1 MNSNHRGKTWLD
13 RLSWF
18 LTRHRLAVFIV
29 VVIFTGIFSLGT
41 LRIRTEV
48 IIGDLFPKDH
58 AYLKIVSQF
67 SEVFGSGGSGAVV
80 AVKAKNG
87 DIFTEKQ
94 LSKVK
99 AITEEIELW
108 DEVYRILTKSMA
120 SRSMKVIKTLGRGE
134 IAVVPLMWPELPGTE
149 EEMDMLKINIF
160 SNPAYKGTLV
170 STDGKGAL
178 IMTEFKENISYE
190 RAFTLLRGIVEKY
203 EDDDTSIHIV
213 GFPML
218 MGWIYSLKS
227 QMQMV
232 FVISI
237 GLIFVILYVIFRNFV
252 GMVAPLVVGLISTG
266 VGLGFVGW
274 TGINF
279 SPLLFVL
286 AFLVGARN
294 VSHSVQ
300 ITHRYLEEF
309 RIGSR
314 DKDKAC
320 YETMRSMII
329 PNVAGVVTDAAG
341 FLVLFL
347 AKIVLM
353 QQIAVIMSFWMMSIA
368 FSAIL
373 TPIICTYI
381 PFKGNLEEFSDAG
394 EKSWLNLG
402 SASMTRFC
410 IGSGKYLMGAVII
423 GVVIFCGWEMTKLK
437 IGDPTPGSPLL
448 WEDHRY
454 NEDTSIINKH
464 FNASSENLVLYY
476 EGDPESVYDPIVLT
490 TFEAFDRHMKEKL
503 PEIYRSSD
511 SLKTMTKMINLTF
524 HDGDEAWHQLP
535 TDRPLLSSVIGYV
548 KMNMDISSFAR
559 YMDLTLE
566 RAQSTL
572 FFTDHTSDNLLK
584 IRDEAYSFFNDHSM
598 ETEKGRFKL
607 AGGQIGMQIA
617 VNEEMKSSH
626 MKIDAMVLATIF
638 IMCMICFRSIVA
650 GLMLTIPLIIANM
663 MAFAYMSMN
672 GIGLS
677 INTLPVAAVGAGV
690 GVDFAIYM
698 YSRCVEEYTEERGY
712 VNTIIKA
719 VITSGQAVIFTGLTM
734 VLSMI
739 PWYFLSE
746 LKFQAQ
752 MGFFLSMLLTTN
764 VVLALT
770 LHPLMIYVFKPKFI
784 RKGRTLH

>member
-1 MNSNHRGKTWLD
+1 M
-13 RLSWF
+13 
-18 LTRHRLAVFIV
+18 TRHRLAAFIV
-29 VVIFTGIFSLGT
+29 VVIFTGIFSLGA
-41 LRIRTEV
+41 LRLRTEV

-80 AVKAKNG
+80 AVKARNG

-134 IAVVPLMWPELPGTE
+134 IAVVPLMWPEIPGTE

-160 SNPAYKGTLV
+160 SNPAYNGTLV
-170 STDGKGAL
+170 STEGKGAL

-232 FVISI
+232 FIISI

-410 IGSGKYLMGAVII
+410 IGSGKYVMGAVII
-423 GVVIFCGWEMTKLK
+423 GVVIFCGWEMNKLK

-572 FFTDHTSDNLLK
+572 FFTDHTSNNLLK

-663 MAFAYMSMN
+663 MAFAYMSIN
-672 GIGLS
+672 NIGLS

-734 VLSMI
+734 VLSII

-784 RKGRTLH
+784 RKGKTLH